1 MTGSDTDFALVGR
14 DTTAALLEWLIRSR
28 QHPLPVVVAFGP
40 GGAGKTKLAEHV
52 EERWRNLAPVA
63 YVNFDDAG
71 SKSCRDVLA
80 KATNDLQRYSNRKFG
95 RLKLPR
101 FELAQRV
108 LAAPRPRGTRE
119 RESRALRL
127 VAGRPPMVSE
137 AAATVAAGISW
148 LTAIGAAMIALLTW
162 VRLAAAA
169 APPGLRWLRALLLPD
184 SARAL
189 SWYERHAPRLDPE
202 LPQGCPAAVVLAR
215 LWDSDWDAERP
226 DSRGRLAADR
236 LLVAAFLADVGD
248 AYRRRRR
255 YRKLNCVLL
264 LDGADM
270 LYPDEENRLTTA
282 ASWRAGRVPPNV
294 LELLAEGKL
303 RQPKVPL
310 LVVATKQARP
320 DLPGCVS
327 DADLADSDEDPA
339 VVAMVRAQDLCQRW
353 RAQVDPRHPD
363 PTAYLPILLSSFTA
377 THTRQFLVEWSRQ
390 QERTGR
396 RETLAEELHA
406 VTRGHPLAVV
416 LVSDALANRTRL
428 DRATPVVRGMLAEP
442 VDAVAGSPRTVEDL
456 LIQRFLQRFPADESD
471 ERRYHRRILARLAAP
486 RRLDLEML
494 IELMPR
500 LNSELDARAT
510 WRRLAT
516 YSFMSAGD
524 DGELV
529 MHPLLRDLLCSQ
541 LREGRAGPGPGF
553 EETHRLF
560 YDYHRARAHHSE
572 AAVHEVI
579 YHALALGDPE
589 PATEA
594 VVAWSRLGQPD
605 WPLLLESL
613 AEAPQPAPPL
623 VTARTEEPIVDR
635 VAVVERGR
643 FSLGRPT
650 RWAISASARATPAP
664 PAGAAREPVPEP
676 LGTED
681 SVVPVDDI
689 HRRAGE
695 LVQAVWELR
704 SCTGTD
710 RWTVDRLDAVASAY
724 LAVDGDHPAVTTR
737 VAHYR
742 RLVRADEAGASV
754 EPPPPPP
761 WAVTE
766 PRPEYPRIWLP
777 RRAVAAVVVAC
788 LLVAAVGYGGRY
800 LTYWRSHC
808 ARPGYTI
815 ADRVRLPVLGND
827 RAVLLRMDDDQC
839 IGVTDAAGPF
849 IDGANTP
856 GDTEVG
862 VITRLVAAENES
874 AVAQAKRRHVP
885 YATVVVATML
895 SSVVEP
901 NKRDLSAGVNELRGA
916 YLAQRRWNHID
927 DGFLGKR
934 APVRLLFANFGGNS
948 KYAER
953 TAALIRERAAADPS
967 IVGVSGMGQTR
978 RETVHAAAIV
988 GGSLPM
994 VASAPSGDDF
1004 TGKPNF
1010 FRTAPPNKRQAEVGV
1025 RFLASRFPGR
1035 HVWLISDSGDLY
1047 SSGLAGDYRYLM
1059 AGGGPFPVV
1068 DSRTYEQDD
1077 SGTVDVFRPIVS
1089 ELCVQSRGPGAL
1101 APLVVYTGRANEA
1114 TTLLRD
1120 LQDPQQGCPGKA
1132 VVMGGDD
1139 LSQLETGGYHDMN
1152 PEQYTG
1158 DFLFFTTF
1166 GPTAEGWRA
1175 IRQAEGADTRLPG
1188 FFAEY
1193 DTVQNEER
1201 GHGAYVTP
1209 PNGHI
1214 MLAYDAVTVLLTA
1227 VENKRHAGRLP
1238 TRAEVGDGLRAITG
1252 FEGAAGVVDF
1262 AGTGESGTTAG
1273 RDPADKLVVVQEVS
1287 RGGNGVVSRFV
1298 SADGRL

>member
-1 MTGSDTDFALVGR
+1 VIVSDTDFALVGR
-14 DTTAALLEWLIRSR
+14 DTTGALLEWLIRSR

-119 RESRALRL
+119 RERRALRL

-189 SWYERHAPRLDPE
+189 SWYERQAPRLDPE

-215 LWDSDWDAERP
+215 LWDSDWDAVERP

-236 LLVAAFLADVGD
+236 LLVAAFLADIGD

-264 LDGADM
+264 LDGADL

-327 DADLADSDEDPA
+327 DAEASETDDDPA
-339 VVAMVRAQDLCQRW
+339 VAAALRAQELHQRW
-353 RAQVDPRHPD
+353 LARVDPRHPD
-363 PTAYLPILLSSFTA
+363 PTAYLPILLSPFTA
-377 THTRQFLVEWSRQ
+377 TQTRQFLVEWSRQ

-500 LNSELDARAT
+500 LGSELDARAT

-516 YSFMSAGD
+516 YSFMSAAD

-560 YDYHRARAHHSE
+560 YDYHRARARHSE

-594 VVAWSRLGQPD
+594 VVAWSRLDQPD

-613 AEAPQPAPPL
+613 AEAPQPAPLL
-623 VTARTEEPIVDR
+623 VTARAEEPVVDQL
-635 VAVVERGR
+635 AGRGR
-643 FSLGRPT
+643 FSLSRTG
-650 RWAISASARATPAP
+650 RWAISAGARATPAP
-664 PAGAAREPVPEP
+664 PTGAAREPVPAP
-676 LGTED
+676 VGTEG
-681 SVVPVDDI
+681 SVVPVDDA

-695 LVQAVWELR
+695 LVEAVWQLR
-704 SCTGTD
+704 SCTGMD
-710 RWTVDRLDAVASAY
+710 RWTVDRLDTVASAY
-724 LAVDGDHPAVTTR
+724 LALDGDNPTVTSR

-761 WAVTE
+761 WALTG

-788 LLVAAVGYGGRY
+788 LVVAGAAYGGRY

-808 ARPGYTI
+808 ARPGYTTRSPTGY
-815 ADRVRLPVLGND
+815 ACRRS
-827 RAVLLRMDDDQC
+827 A
-839 IGVTDAAGPF
+839 TTGPSCC
-849 IDGANTP
+849 GWTTTSASGSPTRP
-856 GDTEVG
+856 G
-862 VITRLVAAENES
+862 R
-874 AVAQAKRRHVP
+874 
-885 YATVVVATML
+885 
-895 SSVVEP
+895 SSTG
-901 NKRDLSAGVNELRGA
+901 R
-916 YLAQRRWNHID
+916 
-927 DGFLGKR
+927 
-934 APVRLLFANFGGNS
+934 
-948 KYAER
+948 
-953 TAALIRERAAADPS
+953 
-967 IVGVSGMGQTR
+967 TR
-978 RETVHAAAIV
+978 RAT
-988 GGSLPM
+988 PR
-994 VASAPSGDDF
+994 SG
-1004 TGKPNF
+1004 
-1010 FRTAPPNKRQAEVGV
+1010 
-1025 RFLASRFPGR
+1025 
-1035 HVWLISDSGDLY
+1035 
-1047 SSGLAGDYRYLM
+1047 
-1059 AGGGPFPVV
+1059 
-1068 DSRTYEQDD
+1068 
-1077 SGTVDVFRPIVS
+1077 
-1089 ELCVQSRGPGAL
+1089 
-1101 APLVVYTGRANEA
+1101 
-1114 TTLLRD
+1114 
-1120 LQDPQQGCPGKA
+1120 
-1132 VVMGGDD
+1132 
-1139 LSQLETGGYHDMN
+1139 
-1152 PEQYTG
+1152 
-1158 DFLFFTTF
+1158 
-1166 GPTAEGWRA
+1166 
-1175 IRQAEGADTRLPG
+1175 
-1188 FFAEY
+1188 
-1193 DTVQNEER
+1193 
-1201 GHGAYVTP
+1201 
-1209 PNGHI
+1209 
-1214 MLAYDAVTVLLTA
+1214 
-1227 VENKRHAGRLP
+1227 
-1238 TRAEVGDGLRAITG
+1238 
-1252 FEGAAGVVDF
+1252 
-1262 AGTGESGTTAG
+1262 
-1273 RDPADKLVVVQEVS
+1273 
-1287 RGGNGVVSRFV
+1287 
-1298 SADGRL
+1298 